1 MNRNSPAHDAPSER
15 TILVWQTCDELA
27 SEGSKPSMRLV
38 RARGKMKGSDA
49 DIQADVNA
57 WFSHLFEQFTLS
69 KQADPVPDA
78 LKKAMMKLWSVALLE
93 AEKTFDNQRNQLQ
106 KDVADLKESLA
117 ENKVALASASTAV
130 SELEDRLI
138 AVRNEGD
145 RLREENKELRNSVLV
160 LADENQSL
168 SITIER
174 DQNRHLNEL
183 TELRAESTARE
194 ERQRQSFEDAIAE
207 IKAANHLHC
216 EDLKAQISAKEK
228 ECRQREVSAES
239 EVAKIRETSKAE
251 MDALRQCIADYQEKL
266 STLQQNIRELSIDK
280 EQLSKRNQEI
290 AESLQTADL
299 ELKNAR
305 IKIKGLTAFTV
316 RTNKRRMLQKQ

>member
-1 MNRNSPAHDAPSER
+1 MNRNSPANDAPSER

-78 LKKAMMKLWSVALLE
+78 LKKAMMKLWSVAIHE
-93 AEKTFDNQRNQLQ
+93 AEKTFDSQRNQLQ
-106 KDVADLKESLA
+106 KDIADLKESLV
-117 ENKVALASASTAV
+117 ENQDALSSATAAI
-130 SELEDRLI
+130 SELEDRLS
-138 AVRNEGD
+138 AVRKDGD

-168 SITIER
+168 SIAIER

-183 TELRAESTARE
+183 AELRAESTARE

-228 ECRQREVSAES
+228 ECQQRVTAAANESRMRILESQAEVQSA
-239 EVAKIRETSKAE
+239 
-251 MDALRQCIADYQEKL
+251 
-266 STLQQNIRELSIDK
+266 
-280 EQLSKRNQEI
+280 QLSLENSLRTQSIMERNN
-290 AESLQTADL
+290 L
-299 ELKNAR
+299 ELLSENTQLKLKINEQSEN
-305 IKIKGLTAFTV
+305 IKIVESRIRKLKEFSTRAAK
-316 RTNKRRMLQKQ
+316 RTLLRNPT